1 MTIDTDD
8 LSARLRARSID
19 PTRRKILIT
28 RLADTAQEPDLSEP
42 TTCSGYGRIRHF
54 KRATSEG
61 WPDNPLPIDPAC
73 AALDLPRTD
82 ELRVQLFQNA
92 SCNWRCWYCYV
103 PFTLLGA
110 NEKRS
115 SWFGADELVD
125 AYLAVEDRPAVIDLS
140 GGQPD
145 LVPEWTA
152 WMAREL
158 TERGLA
164 GDVYLW
170 VDDNLS
176 NDYYWT
182 KIADDDRTAIDGYPA
197 FGRVGCFK
205 GYDAESFAFNTSTT
219 ADVFDRQFELMARHI
234 AAGTDCY
241 GYVTFT
247 SPTTADPTTAVRE
260 FVDRLQSLDELFPLR
275 VVPLEIEVWGPV
287 QPRIR
292 AEHELALRH
301 QHDVVSAWNAELER
315 RFDADLRGLAINDV
329 PLHGRR

>member
-8 LSARLRARSID
+8 MSARLRERSVD
-19 PTRRKILIT
+19 LTRRKILVT
-28 RLADTAQEPDLSEP
+28 RFTDTMQEADLSEA
-42 TTCSGYGRIRHF
+42 TTCGGHGRIRHF
-54 KRATSEG
+54 KRATSDG

-73 AALDLPRTD
+73 AALGLSRVD
-82 ELRVQLFQNA
+82 EMRVQLFQNA

-103 PFTLLGA
+103 PFTLLSA
-110 NEKRS
+110 DEKRS
-115 SWFGADELVD
+115 SWLGTEELID
-125 AYLAVEDRPAVIDLS
+125 AYLAVEDRPPVIDLS

-152 WMAREL
+152 WMASEL
-158 TERGLA
+158 TQRGLDRA
-164 GDVYLW
+164 VYLW

-182 KIADDDRTAIDGYPA
+182 KITDADRAVIDAYSA

-219 ADVFDRQFELMARHI
+219 ADLFGRQFELMARHI

-247 SPTTADPTTAVRE
+247 SPTTKDPTAAVAA
-260 FVDRLQSLDELFPLR
+260 FVDHLQSVDELFPLR
-275 VVPLEIEVWGPV
+275 VIPLEIQVWGPV
-287 QPRIR
+287 APRIR
-292 AEHELALRH
+292 NRHEVALRH
-301 QHDVVSAWNAELER
+301 QHDAVAAWNGELER
-315 RFDADLRGLAINDV
+315 RFDAGLREPPINEV
-329 PLHGRR
+329 PIGGRR